1 MKTACR
7 QIASQILLIL
17 MTSPLGSALGQSQT
31 TPPAQSQAQPP
42 AQPQPSAQAQA
53 ASQSSSDVA
62 PKEDSIAE
70 ASRKAKAKKEKPA
83 RGKVLTDDDLS
94 GLRGNGVSIV
104 GDGAS
109 GSSASRGDDGA
120 APQMGGAESS
130 AHDEQYWRSKSRELL
145 DQMAATDQEIAK
157 TQEEIKKYG
166 NVGFDPSTGLKKN
179 VIYVDDRPTHV
190 KKLEQRK
197 QNLQQQLAD
206 LEDEGRKEGAPPAW
220 FR

>member
-1 MKTACR
+1 MKIGCR
-7 QIASQILLIL
+7 TVASLIL
-17 MTSPLGSALGQSQT
+17 FILMSSPRCSALGQSQT

-62 PKEDSIAE
+62 PKEDSVAE
-70 ASRKAKAKKEKPA
+70 ASRKAKAKKEQTV

-94 GLRGNGVSIV
+94 GLRGSGVSIV

-109 GSSASRGDDGA
+109 GSSASRSDDGA
-120 APQMGGAESS
+120 APQMGGAESG

-145 DQMAATDQEIAK
+145 DQIAATDQEIAK